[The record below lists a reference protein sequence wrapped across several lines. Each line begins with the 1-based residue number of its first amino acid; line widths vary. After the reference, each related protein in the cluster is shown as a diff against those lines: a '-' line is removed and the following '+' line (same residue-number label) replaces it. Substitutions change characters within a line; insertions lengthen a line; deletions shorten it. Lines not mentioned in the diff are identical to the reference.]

1 MSLRSWILCGRL
13 IAKMTLSLRRV
24 ISANNLRKIYVRLVQ
39 AVSQGHN
46 MSGPR
51 MNHAVIVDL
60 MRYKF
65 NLSY

>member
-1 MSLRSWILCGRL
+1 
-13 IAKMTLSLRRV
+13 MTLSLRRV

>member
-1 MSLRSWILCGRL
+1 MCRFNGEDARALALG
-13 IAKMTLSLRRV
+13 V
-24 ISANNLRKIYVRLVQ
+24 SARNLRKIYVRLAQ

-60 MRYKF
+60 IRDKF